1 MHRFVLTV
9 VLLLNGCTAL
19 PIVDVMSGEQLVRA
33 LIGEQGEKLL
43 QADPVDA
50 CCHDILDTAIT
61 TLGDYGKTLTSGF
74 DLSKVKPTSYICT
87 TASTISKQATC
98 SALPADTKGDAKWD
112 VWNYGNAPSFT
123 FKLFNVSFEV
133 GGASASAGLCVGVST
148 CGKALAVS
156 SDGAIK
162 YSPSRRTRAHR
173 TRTSSPSP
181 AFATIHATHA
191 TLFLRLVPTAHA
203 QVKANHA
210 RRWPR

>member
-1 MHRFVLTV
+1 MRKFSALVLNV
-9 VLLLNGCTAL
+9 VVLLNGCTAL

-50 CCHDILDTAIT
+50 CCHDILDSAIT
-61 TLGDYGKTLTSGF
+61 TLGDYGKSLTSGF

-98 SALPADTKGDAKWD
+98 SALPVDTKGDAKWD

-162 YSPSRRTRAHR
+162 YSPPLQADSRTPHAHIHR
-173 TRTSSPSP
+173 HSP

-191 TLFLRLVPTAHA
+191 TRFAPR
-203 QVKANHA
+203 ANCA
-210 RRWPR
+210 CTGQS